1 MKSIIHLHTQWRDI
15 PMRLAGDE
23 KGIRA
28 LLLGDAE
35 TTLADLK
42 SRFPVAT
49 LVAGDS
55 PTLHTALAHLENP
68 GQNPPPPL
76 APAGTA
82 FQQSVWA
89 ALRRIPAGQTTHY
102 AALAAAIGRPR
113 AARAV
118 AAACAANPIA
128 ILIPCHRVIRRD
140 GSPAGYRW
148 GLETKLQLLAAE
160 R

>member
-1 MKSIIHLHTQWRDI
+1 MTTLVHSHTVCCGI
-15 PMRLAGDE
+15 PMRLAADDC
-23 KGIRA
+23 GIRA

-35 TTLADLK
+35 TTLGDLQA
-42 SRFPVAT
+42 RFPDAT
-49 LVAGDS
+49 LAAGDS
-55 PTLHTALAHLENP
+55 PAIHDALAHLENP
-68 GQNPPPPL
+68 AQNPPPPL

-82 FQQSVWA
+82 FQKSVWS
-89 ALRRIPAGQTTHY
+89 ALCRIPTGRTTHY
-102 AALAAAIGRPR
+102 AALAATIGRPR

-118 AAACAANPIA
+118 AAACAANPVA

-148 GLETKLQLLAAE
+148 GLETKLGLLTAE